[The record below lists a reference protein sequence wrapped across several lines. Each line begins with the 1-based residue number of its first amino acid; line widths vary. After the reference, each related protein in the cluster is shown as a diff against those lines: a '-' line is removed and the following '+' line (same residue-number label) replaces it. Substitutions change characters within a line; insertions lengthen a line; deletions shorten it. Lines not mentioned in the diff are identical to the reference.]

1 MARLTRSKFATGGA
15 GSPRRRLLAGLIAA
29 WVVLAIFVPLSF
41 SIGPA
46 LRTGSVSRRLHGEL
60 SGVLGGGWTSRIA
73 HIPAT
78 GPWAEPASWDASIAD
93 RANIRLRAKARAVSL
108 ELEPIGCRGEGIRL
122 SLARAQ
128 TTQRRVLSM
137 RRGFHWYLI
146 KLASTR
152 GRLLALS
159 LACVSQ
165 PGSRLPSGPT
175 KSPAMAIAGVRWT
188 QDSS

>member
-41 SIGPA
+41 SIGPT

-60 SGVLGGGWTSRIA
+60 SGVLAVAGQQDRPHPRDGSVGRACILGRLDRGSSQHQAPGKGEGG
-73 HIPAT
+73 
-78 GPWAEPASWDASIAD
+78 
-93 RANIRLRAKARAVSL
+93 LL

-137 RRGFHWYLI
+137 RGGFHWYLI